1 MSKQSGVIDSESPNE
16 KPNTDPTDQGNDLSR
31 KGDRTIENVMAE
43 NKRKTEEIVGLR
55 SEISEMKEMLS
66 ELKEINNPSR
76 EERQEIKQ
84 LEEGIEQKKAQ
95 LRSQKET
102 QPWIE
107 IAKEEAVTAAQ
118 QAMLNRQIED
128 GNYYLEDKADELG
141 IDYNDKSKFKEF
153 VNKLKPFS
161 LKHAELPPL
170 RRNQL
175 AFKEWQKHEKQMSDL
190 NEREKKLAEKE
201 MQEKLMREGRGRIPI
216 DKEKED
222 KYTNA
227 RNSRER
233 LSAVVDLVG

>member
-55 SEISEMKEMLS
+55 SEISEMKDMLS

-118 QAMLNRQIED
+118 QAMFNRQIED
-128 GNYYLEDKADELG
+128 GNYFLEDKAHELG
-141 IDYNDKSKFKEF
+141 IDYNDKTKFKDF
-153 VNKLKPFS
+153 VKKLKPFTMDY
-161 LKHAELPPL
+161 ADLPPL

-175 AFKEWQKHEKQMSDL
+175 AFRAWQEKEKELSDFK
-190 NEREKKLAEKE
+190 REKEAVEKE
-201 MQEKLMREGRGRIPI
+201 KMQNNLMREGRGRIPI

-222 KYTNA
+222 RYTNA